1 MEDEIPKEMYRQGRP
16 PDPNFPPEECLFIRF
31 QKMDGGKVHI
41 SDLRYPDQS
50 ANREKYSQP
59 EWILFPLSKFG
70 DWGYG
75 FIRVREVPPE
85 IPEIRL
91 ATAAWNRCQVEH
103 DPEEENYSHSEIRG
117 YKNAIRVTN
126 NNRKKTIEAK
136 FRDELRRKIVIQLY
150 PEEYREAEELE
161 T

>member
-1 MEDEIPKEMYRQGRP
+1 MEDKIPEEMYCQGRP
-16 PDPNFPPEECLFIRF
+16 PDPNFTPAECLFIRF
-31 QKMDGGKVHI
+31 QNMDGGKVHI

-59 EWILFPLSKFG
+59 EWILFPLSNFG

-75 FIRVREVPPE
+75 FIRVREVPS
-85 IPEIRL
+85 EIRL
-91 ATAAWNRCQVEH
+91 ATGACNRCQVEH

-117 YKNAIRVTN
+117 YKNSTRVN
-126 NNRKKTIEAK
+126 NNTRKKKIEAE
-136 FRDELRRKIVIQLY
+136 FRDELRRKIVIQWY
-150 PEEYREAEELE
+150 PKEYREAEELE